1 MNSTEEKKVKKFHIT
16 GTLTVIMWTLVCIML
31 LVWGFGDDE
40 ERIET
45 RKATAEARKL
55 ADDAQREMR
64 ALQREHDKGQDLK
77 IRSHDERLKV
87 LESAVVDLLTAN
99 PKQSD
104 SQVVQPAVRQD
115 ESAEAASDEDFRA
128 MVLKNVKINDRM
140 AIVRHFRQEDE
151 FKKSLKPSE
160 KRKFD
165 ADVKKAYEELLA
177 ECKIA
182 EGSLDKWLANTL
194 RQSVETG
201 VILEWRMDDYS
212 NRQVAVQPVSE
223 EEREEKLEKFRLL
236 DDQLAELAGE
246 TEAESE

>member
-1 MNSTEEKKVKKFHIT
+1 MNSTEEKKIKKFHIT
-16 GTLTVIMWTLVCIML
+16 GTLTVIMWTLIGIML
-31 LVWGFGDDE
+31 LVWGYGDDE
-40 ERIET
+40 ERIENL
-45 RKATAEARKL
+45 KATMEARQRAHALDIKL
-55 ADDAQREMR
+55 ED
-64 ALQREHDKGQDLK
+64 GQNLK
-77 IRSHDERLKV
+77 IRSHEERLKV
-87 LESAVVDLLTAN
+87 LETAVVDLLMAN

-104 SQVVQPAVRQD
+104 SQVVLPVVPPD

-140 AIVRHFRQEDE
+140 AVVRHFRQEDE

-212 NRQVAVQPVSE
+212 NRQVAVNPVSA

-246 TEAESE
+246 TEAKGE

>member
-1 MNSTEEKKVKKFHIT
+1 MNSAEEKKVKKFHIT
-16 GTLTVIMWTLVCIML
+16 GTLTAILWTLVCIML
-31 LVWGFGDDE
+31 LVWGYGDDE
-40 ERIET
+40 ERRET
-45 RKATAEARKL
+45 RKATMEARQQ
-55 ADDAQREMR
+55 AR
-64 ALQREHDKGQDLK
+64 ALERELENGQNLK
-77 IRSHDERLKV
+77 IRSHEERLKV
-87 LESAVVDLLTAN
+87 LETAVVDLLTAN

-104 SQVVQPAVRQD
+104 SQVVLPVVPPE

-140 AIVRHFRQEDE
+140 AVVRHFRQEDE

-182 EGSLDKWLANTL
+182 KGSLDKWQANAL

-212 NRQVAVQPVSE
+212 NRQVAVNPVSA

-236 DDQLAELAGE
+236 EGQLEEFGVE
-246 TEAESE
+246 MEAE

>member
-1 MNSTEEKKVKKFHIT
+1 MKSIETAEKKKFR
-16 GTLTVIMWTLVCIML
+16 LEWVCAVVAWTLICIL
-31 LVWGFGDDE
+31 LVWGYGDDD

-45 RKATAEARKL
+45 IKATAEAHQQ
-55 ADDAQREMR
+55 AR
-64 ALQREHDKGQDLK
+64 ALDREHENGQDLE

-87 LESAVVDLLTAN
+87 LETAVVDLLTAN
-99 PKQSD
+99 PKRSD
-104 SQVVQPAVRQD
+104 SLVVQPAIRQD
-115 ESAEAASDEDFRA
+115 ESASNAEAVSDEDFRA
-128 MVLKNVKINDRM
+128 MVLKNVKDKDRM

-212 NRQVAVQPVSE
+212 NRQVAVQHVPA
-223 EEREEKLEKFRLL
+223 EEREEKLEKLRLL
-236 DDQLAELAGE
+236 EGQLEEFGVE
-246 TEAESE
+246 TEAE